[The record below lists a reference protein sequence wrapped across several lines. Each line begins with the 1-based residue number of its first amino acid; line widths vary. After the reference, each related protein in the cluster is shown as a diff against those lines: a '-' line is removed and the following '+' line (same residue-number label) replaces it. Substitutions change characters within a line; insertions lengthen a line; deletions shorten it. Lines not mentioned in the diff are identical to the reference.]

1 MNRLK
6 KFSFN
11 IHSKSV
17 QFFLI
22 AIVLFW
28 IKTYVTYRMEFNL
41 GIDNSVQ
48 KFLLFIN
55 PLSSAFLF
63 SGAALLFKKHWG
75 AALIAIQFVLSFWLY
90 ANVVYYRFFDDFIT
104 WPTILQLK
112 VNGGQTES
120 ALSLMKPLD
129 ILYFTDTIILVLLLA
144 FKVFQLK
151 AAPTRKLAII
161 PMVVAVGIFLFNL
174 SLAEADRPE
183 LLTRSF
189 DRNYLVKYLGTYN
202 FTIYDGIQTARSSMQ
217 RTLANSDDVTE
228 IENNLKAN
236 FAKPNP
242 EYFGKAEGMNV
253 MYVSLESLQTF
264 LIDYELDGQ
273 EVTPFLNSLAHDGE
287 TFYFDNFFHQT
298 GQGKTSDAEFMMET
312 SLFPLSQGSVFINKA
327 QNTYHAAPAILKSR
341 GYTSAALHG
350 NYKTFWNRNEIY
362 KAFGYDHF
370 FDATYYNMTP
380 ENVKN
385 YGLKDKPFLEE
396 SMPLL
401 ESLPQ
406 PFYSKLILLSNH
418 FPFAMDEGDTDF
430 PAGDF
435 GDKVVNQYF
444 QSASYM
450 DQALEEFFNNLKEAG
465 LYDNTII
472 VMYGDH
478 YGISENHNDAM
489 EKVMGEEITPFKN
502 AQLQRVPLFIH
513 VPGVKGGVVHKYSG
527 EVDVQPT
534 ILHLLGVDT
543 RNYLNV
549 GNDILSPEFKEIA
562 PFRNGDFVTPEV
574 TQVNGVCYSNET
586 GEPIE
591 DDQCTADDQIAK
603 EKLEISDRIVTK
615 DLLRF
620 YQPEGYEPIN
630 PNDYQYTN
638 GTKN

>member
-75 AALIAIQFVLSFWLY
+75 SALIAIQFVLSFWLY

-444 QSASYM
+444 QSANYM

>member
-1 MNRLK
+1 
-6 KFSFN
+6 
-11 IHSKSV
+11 
-17 QFFLI
+17 
-22 AIVLFW
+22 
-28 IKTYVTYRMEFNL
+28 MEFNL

-75 AALIAIQFVLSFWLY
+75 SALIAIQFVLSFWLY

-129 ILYFTDTIILVLLLA
+129 VLYFTDTIILVLLLA

-151 AAPTRKLAII
+151 AVPTRKLAII

-444 QSASYM
+444 QSANYM